1 MTPRSHRRR
10 PARARRGGLLG
21 VVASL
26 LVVAACGSDDSGT
39 AELSGVVR
47 NPAPVVD
54 GTTLPSLSDPGN
66 EVTFRADDG
75 GIKVVYFG
83 FTNCPDVCPTTLAD
97 FSVALRRMDPTL
109 AADVDLVMATVDPD
123 RDLDVLDRY
132 VTSFVSD
139 AQAAGTTDEQ
149 LLLDAAEPFGA
160 SWEVR
165 RLDDGRIEVD
175 HTPFLYAVDDAGRL
189 LLTWQFGA
197 TAEDMAGDLE
207 TLLTREA
214 TA

>member
-1 MTPRSHRRR
+1 M
-10 PARARRGGLLG
+10 
-21 VVASL
+21 ASL

-47 NPAPVVD
+47 DPAPVVD

-97 FSVALRRMDPTL
+97 FSVALRRMDPAL

-132 VTSFVSD
+132 ITSFVSD

>member
-1 MTPRSHRRR
+1 M
-10 PARARRGGLLG
+10 
-21 VVASL
+21 ASL

>member
-1 MTPRSHRRR
+1 MTSRRPR
-10 PARARRGGLLG
+10 PARRPLRRAGVLAFAGLL
-21 VVASL
+21 AFT
-26 LVVAACGSDDSGT
+26 AACGSDDEAGS
-39 AELSGVVR
+39 ALSGVVR
-47 NPAPVVD
+47 DPAPVVD
-54 GTTLPSLSDPGN
+54 GTTLPSLSDPGTD
-66 EVTFRADDG
+66 VTFRADDG
-75 GIKVVYFG
+75 QIKVVYFG

-149 LLLDAAEPFGA
+149 RLLEAAEPFGA

-175 HTPFLYAVDDAGRL
+175 HTPFLYAVDDAGQL

-197 TAEDMAGDLE
+197 TAEDMAGDME
-207 TLLTREA
+207 ILLTREG

>member
-10 PARARRGGLLG
+10 AGSARRRGLLAA
-21 VVASL
+21 VASV
-26 LVVAACGSDDSGT
+26 LVVAACGSDDGAT

-47 NPAPVVD
+47 DPAPVVD

-97 FSVALRRMDPTL
+97 FSVALRRMDPSL

-132 VTSFVSD
+132 ITSFVSD

-175 HTPFLYAVDDAGRL
+175 HTPFLYAVDDAGQL

-207 TLLTREA
+207 ILLTGEA

>member
-1 MTPRSHRRR
+1 M
-10 PARARRGGLLG
+10 
-21 VVASL
+21 ASV
-26 LVVAACGSDDSGT
+26 LVVAACGSDDGAT

-47 NPAPVVD
+47 DPAPVVD

-97 FSVALRRMDPTL
+97 FSVALRRMDPSL

-132 VTSFVSD
+132 ITSFVSD

-175 HTPFLYAVDDAGRL
+175 HTPFLYAVDDAGQL

-207 TLLTREA
+207 ILLTGEA